1 VNRFRDA
8 ALLPTFAAILAVHI
22 PGAAIAI
29 AYDTMY
35 IFSSG
40 TRAAD
45 VLIDR
50 GLSKA
55 LLVAEFDYPATAALG
70 QLGDAV
76 AYSPRTGQ
84 PFSFVRW
91 TASRHW
97 DPTDEQTLDYAS
109 SLAASRG
116 QDAILLMNRPLR
128 PELIDAARVTRIAE
142 LYDSMIEEEN
152 FYIYRVALPPVTA
165 RR

>member
-1 VNRFRDA
+1 MGRFRDA
-8 ALLPTFAAILAVHI
+8 ALLPTFAAVLALHI

-29 AYDTMY
+29 AYDTKY
-35 IFSSG
+35 VFSSG

-45 VLIDR
+45 ALIKR

-70 QLGDAV
+70 QLGNAV
-76 AYSPRTGQ
+76 AYSPRTGR

-109 SLAASRG
+109 SLGASRG

-128 PELIDAARVTRIAE
+128 PELVDGARVTRIAE

-152 FYIYRVALPPVTA
+152 FYIYRVALREATA